1 MNVASISCDLINQA
15 ILNSGYKKIHIAEA
29 IGIKPNTLY
38 IKLAGGRKFT
48 ETEICEI
55 AKMTKSNIRDFVE
68 AA

>member
-1 MNVASISCDLINQA
+1 MRIDNISCELINQA

-38 IKLAGGRKFT
+38 IKLGGGRKFT

-55 AKMTKSNIRDFVE
+55 AKMTNCDIRDFIE